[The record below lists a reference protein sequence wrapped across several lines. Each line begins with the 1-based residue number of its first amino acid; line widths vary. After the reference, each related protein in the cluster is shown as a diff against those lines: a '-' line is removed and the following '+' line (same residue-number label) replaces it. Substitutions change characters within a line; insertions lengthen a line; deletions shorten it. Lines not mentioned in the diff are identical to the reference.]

1 MDSKNEMLDNY
12 LFSKGDQ
19 LIPKMEPIN
28 ENFIK
33 KEKIEEE
40 KCFVVAGIVESLKVD
55 KDSVKE
61 EEIDNDSSSNV

>member
-12 LFSKGDQ
+12 LFSKEDQ

-28 ENFIK
+28 EDFIK
-33 KEKIEEE
+33 KERIEEE

-61 EEIDNDSSSNV
+61 EEIDKCSSSNV

>member
-12 LFSKGDQ
+12 LFSKEDQ

-61 EEIDNDSSSNV
+61 EEIDKCSSSNV

>member
-19 LIPKMEPIN
+19 LIPKMELIN
-28 ENFIK
+28 EDLIK
-33 KEKIEEE
+33 KERIEEE

-55 KDSVKE
+55 KDSVKK
-61 EEIDNDSSSNV
+61 EEIDNCSSSNV

>member
-12 LFSKGDQ
+12 LFSKEDQ

-28 ENFIK
+28 DDFIK
-33 KEKIEEE
+33 KERIEEE

-55 KDSVKE
+55 KDSVKK
-61 EEIDNDSSSNV
+61 EEIDNCSSSNV